1 MTSARFRPAV
11 ADRPL
16 VGPRKFQ
23 SVVVLH
29 HTLGWKLIDDQI
41 DLTSISR
48 ISLVTR
54 FVVYSDRGQ
63 RLSKHARAD
72 VYTHPPPLST
82 FLPFLTSLRINR
94 TSRFFPPL
102 LFFKKRLR
110 GFLFPL
116 LFEWRLLNEERE
128 RWNFIGSAKTLS
140 LDGKCSGKFNHRP
153 TKIAISSKCRVYMY
167 MYVRAQIRTMSVGWF
182 SAKEKQPW
190 RKSVAQTVAPSRPF
204 ASRLWNEKER
214 IVECFPIVVDEGG
227 KNTRSSK
234 EVRVPE
240 TDD

>member
-72 VYTHPPPLST
+72 VYTHPPSPSLDFSSVFDISSNKSNVQIFSFFT
-82 FLPFLTSLRINR
+82 FFYADSFFL
-94 TSRFFPPL
+94 
-102 LFFKKRLR
+102 
-110 GFLFPL
+110 L

-140 LDGKCSGKFNHRP
+140 LDGKRSGKFNHRP

-167 MYVRAQIRTMSVGWF
+167 MYVRAQIRTMSVAPGWF
-182 SAKEKQPW
+182 SAKEKQP
-190 RKSVAQTVAPSRPF
+190 
-204 ASRLWNEKER
+204 
-214 IVECFPIVVDEGG
+214 
-227 KNTRSSK
+227 
-234 EVRVPE
+234 
-240 TDD
+240 

>member
-110 GFLFPL
+110 GFLFSPS
-116 LFEWRLLNEERE
+116 FWMETFKRRE
-128 RWNFIGSAKTLS
+128 RTMEF
-140 LDGKCSGKFNHRP
+140 HRECKDSF
-153 TKIAISSKCRVYMY
+153 T
-167 MYVRAQIRTMSVGWF
+167 GW
-182 SAKEKQPW
+182 KVL
-190 RKSVAQTVAPSRPF
+190 R
-204 ASRLWNEKER
+204 
-214 IVECFPIVVDEGG
+214 
-227 KNTRSSK
+227 
-234 EVRVPE
+234 
-240 TDD
+240 